1 MPDLNFMNLDGRTSS
16 AFVSVSPENAHVGI
30 SKEAVQR
37 LDITGD
43 DRLVL
48 AFDDQKRPWVG
59 TVGQE
64 GRGVSITSPDGG
76 STKCQSQA
84 LQAKLRRF
92 VEDGERTR
100 LYLAPDTE
108 TAYLDDTKVEMHR
121 LIVPADD

>member
-1 MPDLNFMNLDGRTSS
+1 MPDLNFTNLDGRTSS
-16 AFVSVSPENAHVGI
+16 AFVSVSPENVHVGI
-30 SKEAVQR
+30 SKEAAQR

-59 TVGQE
+59 TTEQDE
-64 GRGVSITSPDGG
+64 HGVSITSPDGG

-92 VEDGERTR
+92 VENGERTR

-108 TAYLDDTKVEMHR
+108 SVHLDGIAVEMHR